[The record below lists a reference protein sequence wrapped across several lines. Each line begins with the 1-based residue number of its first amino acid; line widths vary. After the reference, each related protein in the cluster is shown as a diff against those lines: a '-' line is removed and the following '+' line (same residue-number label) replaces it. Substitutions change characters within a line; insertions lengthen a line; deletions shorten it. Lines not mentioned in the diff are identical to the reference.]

1 MVMEIISDI
10 TALRARLKSEQSI
23 GFVPTMGNL
32 HEGHLSLVT
41 IAQQQAR
48 CTVVSLF
55 VNRLQFSPHED
66 FDRYPRTLQNDFS
79 LLEKAGIDMIFLP
92 DEKIIYP
99 VPQTFQLLLPTL
111 ADTLEGTFR
120 PGFFRGVTTIVLK
133 LFNIVQPHIAVFG
146 KKDYQQL
153 HLVRDMVEQLNLPIT
168 ILAGETI
175 RSENGLAFSS
185 RNGYL
190 TPAEHTEASQLY
202 QSLNQIKHAITA
214 GERNLT
220 LLEETA
226 KQQLNQRNW
235 KVDYLSAMQRNTLLP
250 ATPQDTELVIL
261 AAAWLG
267 TTRLI
272 DNLEVTLTSLPD

>member
-1 MVMEIISDI
+1 MEIISDI
-10 TALRARLKSEQSI
+10 SVLRTRLKPEQSI

-41 IAQQQAR
+41 ITQQHAR
-48 CTVVSLF
+48 CTIVSLF
-55 VNRLQFSPHED
+55 VNRLQFSPNED
-66 FDRYPRTLQNDFS
+66 FDRYPRTLQNDFA
-79 LLEKAGIDMIFLP
+79 LLKEAGVDIVFLP
-92 DEKIIYP
+92 DEKTIYP
-99 VPQTFQLLLPTL
+99 SPQTFQLLLPAL
-111 ADTLEGTFR
+111 ADTLEGAFR
-120 PGFFRGVTTIVLK
+120 PGFFRGVTTVVLK
-133 LFNIVQPHIAVFG
+133 LFNIVQPHVAVFG

-175 RSENGLAFSS
+175 RLKNGLAFSS
-185 RNGYL
+185 RNSYL
-190 TPAEHTEASQLY
+190 TSLERTEASQLY

-235 KVDYLSAMQRNTLLP
+235 RVDYLSVMQRNTLLP

-261 AAAWLG
+261 GAAWLG

-272 DNLEVTLTSLPD
+272 DNLEVTLPQPLG

>member
-1 MVMEIISDI
+1 MEIISDI
-10 TALRARLKSEQSI
+10 SVLRTRLKPEQSI

-41 IAQQQAR
+41 ITQQHAR

-66 FDRYPRTLQNDFS
+66 FDRYPRTLQNDFA
-79 LLEKAGIDMIFLP
+79 LLKEAGVDIVFLP
-92 DEKIIYP
+92 DEKTIYP
-99 VPQTFQLLLPTL
+99 APQTFQLLLPAL
-111 ADTLEGTFR
+111 ADTLEGAFR
-120 PGFFRGVTTIVLK
+120 PGFFRGVTTVVLK
-133 LFNIVQPHIAVFG
+133 LFNIVQPHVAVFG

-175 RSENGLAFSS
+175 RLKNGLAFSS
-185 RNGYL
+185 RNSYL
-190 TPAEHTEASQLY
+190 TSLERTEASQLY

-235 KVDYLSAMQRNTLLP
+235 RVDYLSVMQRNTLLP

-261 AAAWLG
+261 GAAWLG

-272 DNLEVTLTSLPD
+272 DNLEVTLPQPLG

>member
-1 MVMEIISDI
+1 MEIISDI
-10 TALRARLKSEQSI
+10 SVLRTRLKPEQSI

-41 IAQQQAR
+41 ITQQHAR

-66 FDRYPRTLQNDFS
+66 FDRYPRTLQNDFA
-79 LLEKAGIDMIFLP
+79 LLKEAGVDIVFLP
-92 DEKIIYP
+92 DEKTIYP
-99 VPQTFQLLLPTL
+99 SPQTFQLLLPAL
-111 ADTLEGTFR
+111 ADTLEGAFR
-120 PGFFRGVTTIVLK
+120 PGFFRGVTTVVLK
-133 LFNIVQPHIAVFG
+133 LFNIVQPHVAVFG

-175 RSENGLAFSS
+175 RLKNGLAFSS
-185 RNGYL
+185 RNSYL
-190 TPAEHTEASQLY
+190 TSLERTEASQLY

-235 KVDYLSAMQRNTLLP
+235 RVDYLSVMQRNTLLP

-261 AAAWLG
+261 GAAWLG

-272 DNLEVTLTSLPD
+272 DNLEVTLPQPLG

>member
-1 MVMEIISDI
+1 
-10 TALRARLKSEQSI
+10 
-23 GFVPTMGNL
+23 MGNL

-41 IAQQQAR
+41 ITQQHAR
-48 CTVVSLF
+48 CTIVSLF
-55 VNRLQFSPHED
+55 VNRLQFSPNED
-66 FDRYPRTLQNDFS
+66 FDRYPRTLQNDFA
-79 LLEKAGIDMIFLP
+79 LLKEAGVDIVFLP
-92 DEKIIYP
+92 DEKTIYP
-99 VPQTFQLLLPTL
+99 APQTFQLLLPAL
-111 ADTLEGTFR
+111 ADTLEGAFR
-120 PGFFRGVTTIVLK
+120 PGFFRGVTTVVLK
-133 LFNIVQPHIAVFG
+133 LFNIVQPHVAVFG

-175 RSENGLAFSS
+175 RLKNGLAFSS
-185 RNGYL
+185 RNSYL
-190 TPAEHTEASQLY
+190 TSLERTEASQLY

-235 KVDYLSAMQRNTLLP
+235 RVDYLSVMQRNTLLP

-261 AAAWLG
+261 GAAWLG

-272 DNLEVTLTSLPD
+272 DNLEVTLPQPLG

>member
-1 MVMEIISDI
+1 MEIISDI
-10 TALRARLKSEQSI
+10 SLLRTRLKPEQSI
-23 GFVPTMGNL
+23 GFIPTMGNL
-32 HEGHLSLVT
+32 HKGHLSLVT
-41 IAQQQAR
+41 ITQQHAR

-66 FDRYPRTLQNDFS
+66 FDRYPRTLQNDFA
-79 LLEKAGIDMIFLP
+79 LLKEAGVDIVFLP
-92 DEKIIYP
+92 DEKTIYP
-99 VPQTFQLLLPTL
+99 APQTFQLLLPAL
-111 ADTLEGTFR
+111 ADTLEGAFR
-120 PGFFRGVTTIVLK
+120 PGFFRGVTTVVLK
-133 LFNIVQPHIAVFG
+133 LFNIVQPHVAVFG

-175 RSENGLAFSS
+175 RLENGLAFSS
-185 RNGYL
+185 RNSYL
-190 TPAEHTEASQLY
+190 TSVERSEASQLY

-250 ATPQDTELVIL
+250 ATSQDTELVIL
-261 AAAWLG
+261 GAAWLG

-272 DNLEVTLTSLPD
+272 DNLEVTLPQPLG

>member
-1 MVMEIISDI
+1 MEIISDI
-10 TALRARLKSEQSI
+10 SVLRTRLKPEQSI

-41 IAQQQAR
+41 ITQQHAR

-66 FDRYPRTLQNDFS
+66 FDRYPRTLQNDFA
-79 LLEKAGIDMIFLP
+79 LLKEAGVDIVFLP
-92 DEKIIYP
+92 DEKTIYP
-99 VPQTFQLLLPTL
+99 APQTFQLLLPAL
-111 ADTLEGTFR
+111 ADTLEGAFR
-120 PGFFRGVTTIVLK
+120 PGFFRAVTTVVLK
-133 LFNIVQPHIAVFG
+133 LFNIVQPHVAVFG

-175 RSENGLAFSS
+175 RLKNGLAFSS
-185 RNGYL
+185 RNSYL
-190 TPAEHTEASQLY
+190 TSLERTEASQLY

-235 KVDYLSAMQRNTLLP
+235 RVDYLSVMQRNTLLP

-261 AAAWLG
+261 GAAWLG

-272 DNLEVTLTSLPD
+272 DNLEVTLPQPLG

>member
-1 MVMEIISDI
+1 MEIISDI
-10 TALRARLKSEQSI
+10 SVLRARLKSEPSI

-41 IAQQQAR
+41 IAQQHAR

-66 FDRYPRTLQNDFS
+66 FDRYPRTLQNDFA
-79 LLEKAGIDMIFLP
+79 LLEKAGVDIVFLP
-92 DEKIIYP
+92 EERTIYP
-99 VPQTFQLLLPTL
+99 APQTFQLLLPSL
-111 ADTLEGTFR
+111 ADTLEGAFR
-120 PGFFRGVTTIVLK
+120 PGFFRGVTTVVLK

-175 RSENGLAFSS
+175 RLENGLAFSS
-185 RNGYL
+185 RNSYL
-190 TPAEHTEASQLY
+190 TPAERTEASHLY
-202 QSLNQIKHAITA
+202 QSLSQIKHAITA

-220 LLEETA
+220 LLEETT
-226 KQQLNQRNW
+226 KQHLNQRNW
-235 KVDYLSAMQRNTLLP
+235 KVDYLSVMQRNTLLP

-261 AAAWLG
+261 SAAWLG

-272 DNLEVTLTSLPD
+272 DNLEVTLPQLPG

>member
-1 MVMEIISDI
+1 MEIISDI
-10 TALRARLKSEQSI
+10 SALRARFKSEPSI

-41 IAQQQAR
+41 IAQQHAR

-66 FDRYPRTLQNDFS
+66 FDRYPRTLQNDFA
-79 LLEKAGIDMIFLP
+79 LLEKAGVDIVLLP
-92 DEKIIYP
+92 EERMIYP
-99 VPQTFQLLLPTL
+99 APQIFQLLLPSL
-111 ADTLEGTFR
+111 ADTLEGAFR
-120 PGFFRGVTTIVLK
+120 PGFFRGVTTVVLK

-153 HLVRDMVEQLNLPIT
+153 HLIRGMVEQLNLPIT

-175 RSENGLAFSS
+175 RLENGLAFSS
-185 RNGYL
+185 RNSYL
-190 TPAEHTEASQLY
+190 TPAERTEASHLY
-202 QSLNQIKHAITA
+202 QSLSQIKHAITA

-226 KQQLNQRNW
+226 KQHLNQRNW
-235 KVDYLSAMQRNTLLP
+235 KVDYLSVMQRNTLLP

-261 AAAWLG
+261 SAAWLG

-272 DNLEVTLTSLPD
+272 DNLEVTLPQLPG

>member
-1 MVMEIISDI
+1 MEIISDI
-10 TALRARLKSEQSI
+10 SVLRTRLKPEQSI

-41 IAQQQAR
+41 ITQQHAR

-66 FDRYPRTLQNDFS
+66 FDRYPRTLQNDFA
-79 LLEKAGIDMIFLP
+79 LLKEAGVDIVFLP
-92 DEKIIYP
+92 DEKTIYP
-99 VPQTFQLLLPTL
+99 APQTFQLLLPAL
-111 ADTLEGTFR
+111 ADTLEGAFR
-120 PGFFRGVTTIVLK
+120 PGFFRGVTTVVLK

-175 RSENGLAFSS
+175 RLENGLAFSS
-185 RNGYL
+185 RNSYL
-190 TPAEHTEASQLY
+190 TSLERTEASQLY

-235 KVDYLSAMQRNTLLP
+235 RVDYLSVMQRNTLLP

-261 AAAWLG
+261 GAAWLG

-272 DNLEVTLTSLPD
+272 DNLEVTLPQPLG

>member
-1 MVMEIISDI
+1 MEIISDI
-10 TALRARLKSEQSI
+10 SVLRTRLKPEQSI

-41 IAQQQAR
+41 ITQQHAR

-66 FDRYPRTLQNDFS
+66 FDRYPRTLQNDFA
-79 LLEKAGIDMIFLP
+79 LLKEAGVDIVFLP
-92 DEKIIYP
+92 DEKTIYP
-99 VPQTFQLLLPTL
+99 APQTFQLLLPAL
-111 ADTLEGTFR
+111 ADTLEGAFR
-120 PGFFRGVTTIVLK
+120 PGFFRGVTTVVLK

-168 ILAGETI
+168 IIAGETI
-175 RSENGLAFSS
+175 RLENGLAFSS
-185 RNGYL
+185 RNSYL
-190 TPAEHTEASQLY
+190 TSLERTEASQLY

-235 KVDYLSAMQRNTLLP
+235 RVDYLSVMQRNTLLP

-261 AAAWLG
+261 GTAWLG

-272 DNLEVTLTSLPD
+272 DNLEVTLPQPLG

>member
-1 MVMEIISDI
+1 MEIISDI
-10 TALRARLKSEQSI
+10 SVLRTRLKPEQSI

-41 IAQQQAR
+41 ITQQHAR

-66 FDRYPRTLQNDFS
+66 FDRYPRTLQNDFA
-79 LLEKAGIDMIFLP
+79 LLKEAGVDIVFLP
-92 DEKIIYP
+92 DEKTIYP
-99 VPQTFQLLLPTL
+99 APQTFQLLLPAL
-111 ADTLEGTFR
+111 ADTLEGAFR
-120 PGFFRGVTTIVLK
+120 PGFFRGVTTVVLK

-175 RSENGLAFSS
+175 RLENGLAFSS
-185 RNGYL
+185 RNSYL
-190 TPAEHTEASQLY
+190 TSLERTEASQLY

-235 KVDYLSAMQRNTLLP
+235 KVDYLSVMQRNTLLP

-261 AAAWLG
+261 GAAWLG

-272 DNLEVTLTSLPD
+272 DNLEVTLPQPLG

>member
-1 MVMEIISDI
+1 MEIISDI
-10 TALRARLKSEQSI
+10 SALRARFKSEPSI

-41 IAQQQAR
+41 ITQQHAR

-66 FDRYPRTLQNDFS
+66 FDRYPRTLQNDFA
-79 LLEKAGIDMIFLP
+79 LLEKAGVDIVFLP
-92 DEKIIYP
+92 EERMIYP
-99 VPQTFQLLLPTL
+99 APQIFQLLLPSL
-111 ADTLEGTFR
+111 ADTLEGAFR
-120 PGFFRGVTTIVLK
+120 PGFFRGVTTVVLK

-175 RSENGLAFSS
+175 RLENGLALSS
-185 RNGYL
+185 RNSYL
-190 TPAEHTEASQLY
+190 TPAERAEASHLY
-202 QSLNQIKHAITA
+202 QSLSQIKHAITA

-226 KQQLNQRNW
+226 KQHLNQHNW
-235 KVDYLSAMQRNTLLP
+235 KVDYLSVMQRNTLLP

-261 AAAWLG
+261 SAAWLG

-272 DNLEVTLTSLPD
+272 DNLEVTLPQLPG

>member
-1 MVMEIISDI
+1 MEIISDI
-10 TALRARLKSEQSI
+10 SVLRTRLKPEQSI

-41 IAQQQAR
+41 ITQQHAR

-66 FDRYPRTLQNDFS
+66 FDRYPRTLQNDFA
-79 LLEKAGIDMIFLP
+79 LLKEAGVDIVFLP
-92 DEKIIYP
+92 DEKTIYP
-99 VPQTFQLLLPTL
+99 APQTFQLLLPAL
-111 ADTLEGTFR
+111 ADTLEGAFR
-120 PGFFRGVTTIVLK
+120 PGFFRGVTTVVLK

-168 ILAGETI
+168 IIAGETI
-175 RSENGLAFSS
+175 RLENGLAFSS
-185 RNGYL
+185 RNSYL
-190 TPAEHTEASQLY
+190 TSLERTEASQLY

-235 KVDYLSAMQRNTLLP
+235 RVDYLSVMQRNTLLP

-261 AAAWLG
+261 GAAWLG

-272 DNLEVTLTSLPD
+272 DNLEVTLPQPLG

>member
-1 MVMEIISDI
+1 
-10 TALRARLKSEQSI
+10 
-23 GFVPTMGNL
+23 MGNL

-41 IAQQQAR
+41 ITQQHAR

-55 VNRLQFSPHED
+55 VNRLQFSPNED
-66 FDRYPRTLQNDFS
+66 FDRYPRTLQNDFA
-79 LLEKAGIDMIFLP
+79 LLKEAGVDIVFLP
-92 DEKIIYP
+92 DEKTIYP
-99 VPQTFQLLLPTL
+99 SPQTFQLLLPAL
-111 ADTLEGTFR
+111 ADTLEGAFR
-120 PGFFRGVTTIVLK
+120 PGFFRGVTTVVLK
-133 LFNIVQPHIAVFG
+133 LFNIVQPHVAVFG

-175 RSENGLAFSS
+175 RLKNGLAFSS
-185 RNGYL
+185 RNSYL
-190 TPAEHTEASQLY
+190 TSLERTEASQLY

-235 KVDYLSAMQRNTLLP
+235 KVDYLSVMKRNTLLP

-261 AAAWLG
+261 GAAWLG

-272 DNLEVTLTSLPD
+272 DNLEVTLPQPLG

>member
-1 MVMEIISDI
+1 MEIISDI
-10 TALRARLKSEQSI
+10 SVLRTRLKPEQSI

-41 IAQQQAR
+41 ITQQHAR
-48 CTVVSLF
+48 CTIVSLF
-55 VNRLQFSPHED
+55 VNRLQFSPNED
-66 FDRYPRTLQNDFS
+66 FDRYPRTLQNDFA
-79 LLEKAGIDMIFLP
+79 LLKEAGVDIVFLP
-92 DEKIIYP
+92 DEKTIYP
-99 VPQTFQLLLPTL
+99 APQTFQLLLPAL
-111 ADTLEGTFR
+111 ADTLEGAFR
-120 PGFFRGVTTIVLK
+120 PGFFRGVTTVVLK
-133 LFNIVQPHIAVFG
+133 LFNIVQPHVAVFG

-175 RSENGLAFSS
+175 RLKNGLAFSS
-185 RNGYL
+185 RNSYL
-190 TPAEHTEASQLY
+190 TSLERTEASQLY

-235 KVDYLSAMQRNTLLP
+235 RVDYLSVMQRNTLLP

-261 AAAWLG
+261 GAAWLG

-272 DNLEVTLTSLPD
+272 DNLEVTLPQPLG